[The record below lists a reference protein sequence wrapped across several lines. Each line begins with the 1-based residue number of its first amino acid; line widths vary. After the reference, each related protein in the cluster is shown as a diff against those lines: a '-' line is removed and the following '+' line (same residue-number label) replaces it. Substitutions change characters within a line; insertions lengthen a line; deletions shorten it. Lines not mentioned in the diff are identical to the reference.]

1 MDVYTL
7 TRQLREVDLQRDHA
21 RAMLADAHL
30 SGEAAAKRA
39 ARRAKEL
46 ITHGTY
52 TRPGPWD
59 DDMDNYPETSYEEDA
74 GDGYRIRINRA
85 RDGTYNGYAI
95 IPASHPYIG
104 CHYSFFN
111 EAPGIPRPP
120 QGLTYGGVDPHNWC
134 YPAETGV
141 YGFYFMGGCQPRPD
155 YASREY
161 QAISFFSAEKA
172 EFGGYITY
180 ADMRRY
186 CLELVDYFKG
196 LPAERVVKCCEEC
209 DQYYTTAVCLDCTCE
224 KHNLALEAGVCVF
237 CEEDN
242 RRPKRSW
249 ADIAAGRCSS

>member
-7 TRQLREVDLQRDHA
+7 TRQLREADLQRDHI
-21 RAMLADAHL
+21 RALLADAHL
-30 SGEAAAKRA
+30 TGEAAAKRA
-39 ARRAKEL
+39 VRRAKEL
-46 ITHGTY
+46 SRYGTY

-59 DDMDNYPETSYEEDA
+59 DDMDNYPEPSYEEDA

-95 IPASHPYIG
+95 IPTSHPYIG
-104 CHYSFFN
+104 RHYEFFN
-111 EAPGIPRPP
+111 NAPGIPHSP

-141 YGFYFMGGCQPRPD
+141 YGFYFMGGCRPRPE
-155 YASREY
+155 YAAREY

-196 LPAERVVKCCEEC
+196 LPVGCDAKRCEEC
-209 DQYYTTAVCLDCTCE
+209 HQYYTTAACLVCTCE
-224 KHNLALEAGVCVF
+224 KHNLALEAGVCAF
-237 CEEDN
+237 CEEDI

-249 ADIAAGRCSS
+249 ADIAAGRP